1 MREIKL
7 RKGKDEVTSYPEDMY
22 ICYHHVDPETLDV
35 VYVGEGR
42 IDRAYQITHRT
53 EAHHRWLVD
62 KLEKF
67 DIQEIVR
74 IKGGNMTK
82 EEALVVERHEI
93 KCCLRKGCNLYNIEK
108 NPYRRART
116 EDERNKRLPTRN
128 AEDSQPESGKIN

>member
-1 MREIKL
+1 MRDIRL
-7 RKGKDEVTSYPEDMY
+7 RKGKDEVVSYPEDMFVV
-22 ICYHHVDPETLDV
+22 YHHVDPESLDV
-35 VYVGEGR
+35 VYVGEGK
-42 IDRAYQITHRT
+42 IDRAFQINHRT
-53 EAHHRWLVD
+53 EAHHRWLID

-82 EEALVVERHEI
+82 DEALVVEKHEI

-116 EDERNKRLPTRN
+116 ESERNQSISKQHVG
-128 AEDSQPESGKIN
+128 DSQPESCQSN